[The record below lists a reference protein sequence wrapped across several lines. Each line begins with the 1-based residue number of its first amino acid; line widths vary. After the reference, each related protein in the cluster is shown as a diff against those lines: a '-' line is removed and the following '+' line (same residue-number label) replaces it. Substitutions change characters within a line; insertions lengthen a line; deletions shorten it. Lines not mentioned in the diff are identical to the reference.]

1 MMDVKRQDHYT
12 RLPIQPIEY
21 ILENS
26 MEYWRGNIIKY
37 ASRAG
42 YKNYQ
47 NMGLEESAI
56 LDLQKAIHYC
66 EMQISQ
72 IKGER
77 YDGQPRQN
85 ESSTGS
91 GEQSSAGT
99 FGGDASPER
108 EAY

>member
-1 MMDVKRQDHYT
+1 MDVKKQDHYT

-21 ILENS
+21 ILDNN

-42 YKNYQ
+42 YKQYGG
-47 NMGLEESAI
+47 MGLEESAI

-77 YDGQPRQN
+77 YDGQPGQN
-85 ESSTGS
+85 LSLIHI
-91 GEQSSAGT
+91 
-99 FGGDASPER
+99 
-108 EAY
+108 

>member
-1 MMDVKRQDHYT
+1 MMDVKKQDHYT
-12 RLPIQPIEY
+12 RLPIQPVDY
-21 ILENS
+21 ILENN

-42 YKNYQ
+42 YKQYSG
-47 NMGLEESAI
+47 MGVEESAI

-85 ESSTGS
+85 ESSNGS
-91 GEQSSAGT
+91 GEPSSAGT
-99 FGGDASPER
+99 VGEHASHER

>member
-1 MMDVKRQDHYT
+1 MDVKKQDHYT
-12 RLPIQPIEY
+12 RLPIQPVEY
-21 ILENS
+21 ILENN
-26 MEYWRGNIIKY
+26 MEYWRGNVIKY

-42 YKNYQ
+42 YKQYGG
-47 NMGLEESAI
+47 MGVEESAI

-85 ESSTGS
+85 ESSNGS
-91 GEQSSAGT
+91 GEQGSAGT
-99 FGGDASPER
+99 VREYASNER

>member
-1 MMDVKRQDHYT
+1 MMDVKNQDHYT
-12 RLPIQPIEY
+12 RLPIQPAEY
-21 ILENS
+21 ILDNN

-47 NMGLEESAI
+47 GMGLEESAI
-56 LDLQKAIHYC
+56 LDLRKAIHYC

-77 YDGQPRQN
+77 YDGQPRKN
-85 ESSTGS
+85 ESSNGS
-91 GEQSSAGT
+91 GEQGSAGAS
-99 FGGDASPER
+99 GEHASPER
-108 EAY
+108 ETY